1 MFLFIDIFSLLTV
14 EEGKKR
20 LNLVDDI
27 SMYNLRLISLAQPID
42 RLAWNASAYL
52 SATPPAVLYSSLFRA
67 ISTTAPLITSIH
79 M

>member
-20 LNLVDDI
+20 LNLVDNI

-42 RLAWNASAYL
+42 RLARNASAYL

-67 ISTTAPLITSIH
+67 ISTTAPLTTSIH

>member
-20 LNLVDDI
+20 LNLVDNI
-27 SMYNLRLISLAQPID
+27 MYNLRLISLAQPID
-42 RLAWNASAYL
+42 RLARNASAYL

-67 ISTTAPLITSIH
+67 ISTTAPLTTSIH